1 MNQNIGTEL
10 IQFIKESPSAF
21 HAVATMKKEFLNHG
35 FTQLQENE
43 RWNLSPVAA
52 TLLPVMIPPSLLS
65 LFRKTALTACASW
78 QATATLLPLK
88 SRKIQRWK

>member
-35 FTQLQENE
+35 FT
-43 RWNLSPVAA
+43 
-52 TLLPVMIPPSLLS
+52 
-65 LFRKTALTACASW
+65 ACASW

>member
-43 RWNLSPVAA
+43 RWNLSTGGSYFV
-52 TLLPVMIPPSLLS
+52 TRNDS
-65 LFRKTALTACASW
+65 
-78 QATATLLPLK
+78 
-88 SRKIQRWK
+88 